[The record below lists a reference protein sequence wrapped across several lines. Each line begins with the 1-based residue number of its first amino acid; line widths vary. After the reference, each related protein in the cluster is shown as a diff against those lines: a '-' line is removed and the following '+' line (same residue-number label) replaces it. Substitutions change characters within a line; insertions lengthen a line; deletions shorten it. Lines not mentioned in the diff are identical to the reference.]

1 MNNSD
6 NRSLASYASFSKSS
20 KGRMKNENETDVR
33 TCFQRDRDRI
43 LHSSAFRR
51 LKHKTQV
58 FLNEQ
63 GDYYRTRLTHTL
75 EVSQIS
81 RSIAFAL
88 NLNEDLTEAI
98 ALSHDLGHPPFGHA
112 GEEILN
118 SKMLDFGG
126 FDHNEQALRII
137 CDLEKRYHNFNGL
150 NLSWETIEG
159 IIKHNG
165 KILEPRAYISN
176 INSKFKFLL
185 NLNTSLEGQ
194 VAAVADDI
202 AYLTHDFDDGL
213 NAGILKINQ
222 IEDLPIITKILK
234 DIISNSK
241 NITDQILTHEFVRK
255 LVSILVND
263 IIINTK
269 RNLNKFDIHNVDS
282 VRLNSEIL
290 VSFSKE
296 TLIELKIIRE
306 FLLKKMWRHPKVE
319 NSKKLGKQVIA
330 ELFDLFF
337 DKPNELEKLKVLQ
350 DRSVFTCNNDIELAR
365 VITDKISSLTDR
377 NALEIHKNYFK
388 SSYIL

>member
-6 NRSLASYASFSKSS
+6 NRSLASYATFSKSS

-118 SKMLDFGG
+118 SKMLNFGG

-165 KILEPRAYISN
+165 KILKPRAYISN
-176 INSKFKFLL
+176 IDSKFKFLL

-234 DIISNSK
+234 DIILKSK

-337 DKPNELEKLKVLQ
+337 DKPNELEKLQALQ
-350 DRSVFTCNNDIELAR
+350 DRSVFTPNNDIELAR

>member
-6 NRSLASYASFSKSS
+6 NRSLASYATFSKSS
-20 KGRMKNENETDVR
+20 KGRIKNENEPDAR

-118 SKMLDFGG
+118 SKMFNFGG

-137 CDLEKRYHNFNGL
+137 CDLEKRYYNFNGL

-165 KILEPRAYISN
+165 KILEPRDYISK
-176 INSKFKFLL
+176 IDSKFNFLL

-222 IEDLPIITKILK
+222 IEELPIITKILK

-269 RNLNKFDIHNVDS
+269 KNLNKFDIHNVDS

-337 DKPNELEKLKVLQ
+337 DKPNELEKLQALQ
-350 DRSVFTCNNDIELAR
+350 DRSVFTPNNDIELAR

-388 SSYIL
+388 SNYIL

>member
-6 NRSLASYASFSKSS
+6 NRLLASYATFSKSS

-118 SKMLDFGG
+118 SKMLNFGG

-165 KILEPRAYISN
+165 KILKPRAYISN
-176 INSKFKFLL
+176 IDSKFKFLL

-255 LVSILVND
+255 FVSILVND

-269 RNLNKFDIHNVDS
+269 KNLNKFDIHNVDS

-296 TLIELKIIRE
+296 TLIQLKIIRE

-337 DKPNELEKLKVLQ
+337 DKPNELEKLQALQ
-350 DRSVFTCNNDIELAR
+350 DRSVFTPNNDIELAR

>member
-6 NRSLASYASFSKSS
+6 NRSLASYATFSKSS

-222 IEDLPIITKILK
+222 IEDLPIITKILR
-234 DIISNSK
+234 DIISKSK

-269 RNLNKFDIHNVDS
+269 KNLNKFDIHNVDS

-296 TLIELKIIRE
+296 TLIQLKIIRE

-337 DKPNELEKLKVLQ
+337 DKPNELEKLQALQ
-350 DRSVFTCNNDIELAR
+350 DRSVFTPNNDIELAR

>member
-6 NRSLASYASFSKSS
+6 NRSLASYATFSISS

-255 LVSILVND
+255 FVSILVND

-269 RNLNKFDIHNVDS
+269 KNLNKFDIHNVDS

-296 TLIELKIIRE
+296 ILIQLKIIRE

-350 DRSVFTCNNDIELAR
+350 DKSVFAHNNDIELAR

-388 SSYIL
+388 KSYIL

>member
-6 NRSLASYASFSKSS
+6 NRSLASYATFSKSS

-269 RNLNKFDIHNVDS
+269 KNLNTLNIHNVDS

-296 TLIELKIIRE
+296 TFIELKIIRE

-337 DKPNELEKLKVLQ
+337 DKPNELEKLQALQ
-350 DRSVFTCNNDIELAR
+350 DRSVFTPNNDIELAR

>member
-6 NRSLASYASFSKSS
+6 NRSLASYATFSKSS
-20 KGRMKNENETDVR
+20 KGRMKNENETDFR

-255 LVSILVND
+255 FVSILVND

-269 RNLNKFDIHNVDS
+269 KNLNKFDIHNVDS

-296 TLIELKIIRE
+296 TLIQLKIIRE

-337 DKPNELEKLKVLQ
+337 DKPNELEKLQALQ
-350 DRSVFTCNNDIELAR
+350 DRSVFTPNNDIELAR

>member
-6 NRSLASYASFSKSS
+6 NRLLASYATFSEKS
-20 KGRMKNENETDVR
+20 KGRLKNENETDVR

-88 NLNEDLTEAI
+88 DLNEDLTEAI

-118 SKMLDFGG
+118 TKMFDFGG
-126 FDHNEQALRII
+126 FDHNEQALRIVYE
-137 CDLEKRYHNFNGL
+137 LEKRYHDFNGL
-150 NLSWETIEG
+150 NLSWETMEG

-165 KILEPRAYISN
+165 RIMEPRAYISQ
-176 INSKFKFLL
+176 IDSKFHFVLTA
-185 NLNTSLEGQ
+185 NTSLEGQ

-222 IEDLPIITKILK
+222 IEELPIISTILK
-234 DIISNSK
+234 EINSKSK
-241 NITDQILTHEFVRK
+241 NITDQIRAHELVRK
-255 LVSILVND
+255 LISILVND
-263 IIINTK
+263 IIVNTK
-269 RNLNKFDIHNVDS
+269 KNLNKFNIQIVDS
-282 VRLNSEIL
+282 VRLNP
-290 VSFSKE
+290 E
-296 TLIELKIIRE
+296 TLVLFSEDIYFQLKIIRE

-330 ELFDLFF
+330 ELFDMFF
-337 DKPNELEKLKVLQ
+337 DKPNELEKLNLSQ
-350 DRSVFTCNNDIELAR
+350 DGNIFVPNNDLELAR
-365 VITDKISSLTDR
+365 EIADKISSLTDR

-388 SSYIL
+388 SNYTL

>member
-6 NRSLASYASFSKSS
+6 NRSLASYATFSKSS
-20 KGRMKNENETDVR
+20 KGRMKNENETDFR

-255 LVSILVND
+255 FVSILVND
-263 IIINTK
+263 VIINTK
-269 RNLNKFDIHNVDS
+269 KNLNKFDIHNVDS

-296 TLIELKIIRE
+296 TVIQLKIIRE

-337 DKPNELEKLKVLQ
+337 DKPNELEKLQALQ
-350 DRSVFTCNNDIELAR
+350 DRSVFTPNNDIELAR

>member
-6 NRSLASYASFSKSS
+6 NRSLASYATFSKSS
-20 KGRMKNENETDVR
+20 KGRMKNEYETDVR

-255 LVSILVND
+255 FVSILVND

-269 RNLNKFDIHNVDS
+269 KNLNKFDIHNVDS

-337 DKPNELEKLKVLQ
+337 DKPNELEKLQGLQ
-350 DRSVFTCNNDIELAR
+350 DRSVFTPNNDIELAR

>member
-6 NRSLASYASFSKSS
+6 NRSLANYATFSKSS
-20 KGRMKNENETDVR
+20 KGRMENENETDLR

-269 RNLNKFDIHNVDS
+269 RNLNKFNIHNVDS
-282 VRLNSEIL
+282 VRLNPEIL

-296 TLIELKIIRE
+296 TFIELKIIRE

-337 DKPNELEKLKVLQ
+337 DKPNELEKLKAFQ
-350 DRSVFTCNNDIELAR
+350 DRIVYTRNNDIELAR

>member
-6 NRSLASYASFSKSS
+6 NRSLAIYATFSKSS

-165 KILEPRAYISN
+165 KILKPRAYISN
-176 INSKFKFLL
+176 IDSKFKFLL

-269 RNLNKFDIHNVDS
+269 RNLNKFNIHNVDS

-337 DKPNELEKLKVLQ
+337 DKPNELEKLQALQ
-350 DRSVFTCNNDIELAR
+350 DRSVFTPNNDIELAR

>member
-6 NRSLASYASFSKSS
+6 NRSLANYATFSKSS
-20 KGRMKNENETDVR
+20 KGRMENENETDVR

-222 IEDLPIITKILK
+222 IEDLPIINKLLK

-263 IIINTK
+263 IIFNTK
-269 RNLNKFDIHNVDS
+269 KNLNKFDIHNVDS

-337 DKPNELEKLKVLQ
+337 DKPNELEKLKAFQ
-350 DRSVFTCNNDIELAR
+350 DRIVYTRNNDIELAR

>member
-6 NRSLASYASFSKSS
+6 NRSLASYATFSKSS

-269 RNLNKFDIHNVDS
+269 KNLNKFDIHNVDS

-296 TLIELKIIRE
+296 TLIQLKIIRE

-337 DKPNELEKLKVLQ
+337 DKPNELEKLQALQ
-350 DRSVFTCNNDIELAR
+350 DRSVFTHNNDIELAR

>member
-6 NRSLASYASFSKSS
+6 NRSLAIYATFSKSS

-337 DKPNELEKLKVLQ
+337 DKPNELEKLQALQ
-350 DRSVFTCNNDIELAR
+350 DRSVFTPNNDIELAR

>member
-6 NRSLASYASFSKSS
+6 NRSLAIYATFSKSS

-118 SKMLDFGG
+118 TKMFNFGG

-165 KILEPRAYISN
+165 KILQPRAYIYN
-176 INSKFKFLL
+176 IDSKFKFLL

-255 LVSILVND
+255 FVSILVND

-269 RNLNKFDIHNVDS
+269 KNLNKFDIHNVDS

-296 TLIELKIIRE
+296 TLAQLKIIRE

-319 NSKKLGKQVIA
+319 NSKKLGKQVIS

-337 DKPNELEKLKVLQ
+337 DKPNELEKLQTLQ
-350 DRSVFTCNNDIELAR
+350 DRSVFTPNNDIELAR

>member
-6 NRSLASYASFSKSS
+6 NRSLAIYATFSKSS
-20 KGRMKNENETDVR
+20 KGRMKNENETDIR

-118 SKMLDFGG
+118 TKMFNFGG

-165 KILEPRAYISN
+165 KILQPRAYIYN
-176 INSKFKFLL
+176 IDSKFKFLL

-296 TLIELKIIRE
+296 TLIQLKIIRE

-337 DKPNELEKLKVLQ
+337 DKPNELEKLQALQ
-350 DRSVFTCNNDIELAR
+350 DRSVFTPNNDIELAR

>member
-6 NRSLASYASFSKSS
+6 NRSLASYATFSISS

-222 IEDLPIITKILK
+222 IEDLPIITKIIK

-255 LVSILVND
+255 FVSILVND

-269 RNLNKFDIHNVDS
+269 KNLNKFDIHNVDS

-296 TLIELKIIRE
+296 TLIQLKIIRE

-337 DKPNELEKLKVLQ
+337 DKPNELEKLQALQ
-350 DRSVFTCNNDIELAR
+350 DRSVFTPNNDIELAR

>member
-6 NRSLASYASFSKSS
+6 NRSLASYATFSKSS
-20 KGRMKNENETDVR
+20 KGRMKNENETDIR

-296 TLIELKIIRE
+296 TLIQLKIIRE

-337 DKPNELEKLKVLQ
+337 DKPNELEKLQALQ
-350 DRSVFTCNNDIELAR
+350 DRSVFTPNNDFELAR

>member
-6 NRSLASYASFSKSS
+6 NRSLAIYATFSKSS
-20 KGRMKNENETDVR
+20 KGRMKNENETDIR

-118 SKMLDFGG
+118 TKMFNFGG

-165 KILEPRAYISN
+165 KILQPRAYIYN
-176 INSKFKFLL
+176 IDSKFKFLL

-255 LVSILVND
+255 FVSILVND

-269 RNLNKFDIHNVDS
+269 KNLNKFNIHNVDS

-296 TLIELKIIRE
+296 IFIQLKIIRD

-337 DKPNELEKLKVLQ
+337 DKPNELEKLKALQ
-350 DRSVFTCNNDIELAR
+350 DRSVFAPNNDFELAR
-365 VITDKISSLTDR
+365 LITDKISSLTDR

-388 SSYIL
+388 SNYIL

>member
-6 NRSLASYASFSKSS
+6 NRSLAIYATFSKSS

-296 TLIELKIIRE
+296 TLIQLKIIRE

-337 DKPNELEKLKVLQ
+337 DKPNELEKLQGLQ
-350 DRSVFTCNNDIELAR
+350 DRSVFTPNNDIELAR

>member
-6 NRSLASYASFSKSS
+6 NRSLASYATFSKSS
-20 KGRMKNENETDVR
+20 KGRMKSENETDVR

-165 KILEPRAYISN
+165 KILEPRAYISS

-185 NLNTSLEGQ
+185 SLNTSLEGQ

-234 DIISNSK
+234 DIISKSK

-296 TLIELKIIRE
+296 TLIQLKIIRE

-337 DKPNELEKLKVLQ
+337 DKPNELEKLKAFQ
-350 DRSVFTCNNDIELAR
+350 DRSVFVPNNDIELAR

>member
-6 NRSLASYASFSKSS
+6 NRSLASYATFSKSS

-269 RNLNKFDIHNVDS
+269 KNLNKFDIHNVDS

-296 TLIELKIIRE
+296 TLAQLKIIRE

-337 DKPNELEKLKVLQ
+337 DKPNELEKLKALQ
-350 DRSVFTCNNDIELAR
+350 DRSVFAPNNDFELAR
-365 VITDKISSLTDR
+365 LITDKISSLTDR

>member
-6 NRSLASYASFSKSS
+6 NRSLASYATFSKSS

-269 RNLNKFDIHNVDS
+269 KNLNKFDIHNVDS

-290 VSFSKE
+290 VSFSKD
-296 TLIELKIIRE
+296 TLTQLKIIRE

-337 DKPNELEKLKVLQ
+337 DKPNELEKLKALQ
-350 DRSVFTCNNDIELAR
+350 DRSVFVPNNDIELAR

>member
-6 NRSLASYASFSKSS
+6 NRSLASYATFSKSS

-337 DKPNELEKLKVLQ
+337 DKPNELKKLKALQ
-350 DRSVFTCNNDIELAR
+350 DRNVFAPNNNIELAR
-365 VITDKISSLTDR
+365 VVTDKISSLTDR

>member
-6 NRSLASYASFSKSS
+6 NRSLASYATFSKSS
-20 KGRMKNENETDVR
+20 KGRMKNENEADVR

-337 DKPNELEKLKVLQ
+337 DKPNELEKLQALQ
-350 DRSVFTCNNDIELAR
+350 DRSVFTPNNDIELAR

>member
-6 NRSLASYASFSKSS
+6 NRSLASYATFSKSS

-165 KILEPRAYISN
+165 KILEPRDYISK
-176 INSKFKFLL
+176 IDSKFNFLL

-296 TLIELKIIRE
+296 TLIQLKIIRE

-337 DKPNELEKLKVLQ
+337 DKPNELEKLQALQ
-350 DRSVFTCNNDIELAR
+350 DRSVFTPNNDIELAR
-365 VITDKISSLTDR
+365 VVTDKISSLTDR

>member
-6 NRSLASYASFSKSS
+6 NRSLAIYATFSKSS

-150 NLSWETIEG
+150 NSISR
-159 IIKHNG
+159 IRNG
-165 KILEPRAYISN
+165 KIYRYYYGD
-176 INSKFKFLL
+176 SKKIKTAKKQLRKAKGKGFKSAFIVAFL
-185 NLNTSLEGQ
+185 NGE
-194 VAAVADDI
+194 
-202 AYLTHDFDDGL
+202 
-213 NAGILKINQ
+213 
-222 IEDLPIITKILK
+222 
-234 DIISNSK
+234 IIS
-241 NITDQILTHEFVRK
+241 
-255 LVSILVND
+255 
-263 IIINTK
+263 
-269 RNLNKFDIHNVDS
+269 LNEAK
-282 VRLNSEIL
+282 
-290 VSFSKE
+290 K
-296 TLIELKIIRE
+296 IE
-306 FLLKKMWRHPKVE
+306 
-319 NSKKLGKQVIA
+319 
-330 ELFDLFF
+330 
-337 DKPNELEKLKVLQ
+337 
-350 DRSVFTCNNDIELAR
+350 
-365 VITDKISSLTDR
+365 
-377 NALEIHKNYFK
+377 
-388 SSYIL
+388 

>member
-6 NRSLASYASFSKSS
+6 NRSLASYATFSKSS
-20 KGRMKNENETDVR
+20 KGRMKNENETDFR

-126 FDHNEQALRII
+126 FGHNEQALRII

-255 LVSILVND
+255 FVSILVND
-263 IIINTK
+263 VIINTK
-269 RNLNKFDIHNVDS
+269 KNLNKFDIHNVDS

-296 TLIELKIIRE
+296 TVIQLKIIRE

-337 DKPNELEKLKVLQ
+337 DKPNELEKLQALQ
-350 DRSVFTCNNDIELAR
+350 DRSVFTPNNDIELAR

>member
-6 NRSLASYASFSKSS
+6 NRSLASYATFSKSS

-165 KILEPRAYISN
+165 KILKPRSYISN
-176 INSKFKFLL
+176 IDSKFKFLL

-337 DKPNELEKLKVLQ
+337 DKPNELEKLQALQ
-350 DRSVFTCNNDIELAR
+350 DRSVFTPNNDIELAR

-388 SSYIL
+388 SSYNL

>member
-6 NRSLASYASFSKSS
+6 NRFLANYATFSKSS
-20 KGRMKNENETDVR
+20 KGRMENENETDIR

-296 TLIELKIIRE
+296 KLFELKIIRE

-337 DKPNELEKLKVLQ
+337 DKPNELEKLQALQ
-350 DRSVFTCNNDIELAR
+350 DRSVFSPNNDIELAR

>member
-1 MNNSD
+1 MNNLD
-6 NRSLASYASFSKSS
+6 NRSLASYATFSKSS
-20 KGRMKNENETDVR
+20 KGRMKSENETDVR

-118 SKMLDFGG
+118 SKMLNFGG

-165 KILEPRAYISN
+165 KILEPRAYT
-176 INSKFKFLL
+176 SKIDSRFKFLL

-222 IEDLPIITKILK
+222 IKDLPIITKILK
-234 DIISNSK
+234 DIISSSR

-269 RNLNKFDIHNVDS
+269 KNLNKFNIHNVDS

-296 TLIELKIIRE
+296 TLIQLKIIRE
-306 FLLKKMWRHPKVE
+306 FLLNKMWRHPKVE

-337 DKPNELEKLKVLQ
+337 DKPNELEKLKALQ
-350 DRSVFTCNNDIELAR
+350 DRSVFAPNNDIELAR

>member
-6 NRSLASYASFSKSS
+6 NRSLASYATFSKSS
-20 KGRMKNENETDVR
+20 KGRIKNENEPDAR

-118 SKMLDFGG
+118 SKMFNFGG

-137 CDLEKRYHNFNGL
+137 CDLEKRYYNFNGL

-165 KILEPRAYISN
+165 KILEPRDYISK
-176 INSKFKFLL
+176 IDSKFNFLL

-222 IEDLPIITKILK
+222 IEELPIITKILK

-269 RNLNKFDIHNVDS
+269 KNLNKFDIHNVDS

-296 TLIELKIIRE
+296 ILIQLKIIRE

-337 DKPNELEKLKVLQ
+337 DKPNELEKFKALQ
-350 DRSVFTCNNDIELAR
+350 DRSVFTPNNDIELAR

-388 SSYIL
+388 SNYTL

>member
-6 NRSLASYASFSKSS
+6 NRSLANYATFSKSS
-20 KGRMKNENETDVR
+20 KGRMENENETDVR

-269 RNLNKFDIHNVDS
+269 KNLNKFDIHNVDS

-337 DKPNELEKLKVLQ
+337 DKPNELEKLQGLQ
-350 DRSVFTCNNDIELAR
+350 DRSVFTPNNDIELAR

>member
-6 NRSLASYASFSKSS
+6 NRSLAIYATFSKSS

-118 SKMLDFGG
+118 IKMLNFGG

-165 KILEPRAYISN
+165 KILEPRAYIAK
-176 INSKFKFLL
+176 IDSKFKFSL

-222 IEDLPIITKILK
+222 IEDLPIINEILK
-234 DIISNSK
+234 DIILNSK
-241 NITDQILTHEFVRK
+241 NITFQILTHEFVRK

-269 RNLNKFDIHNVDS
+269 NNLNKFDIHNVDS

-296 TLIELKIIRE
+296 TLIQLKIIRN

-337 DKPNELEKLKVLQ
+337 DKPNELEKLNALQ
-350 DRSVFTCNNDIELAR
+350 DKSFFTPNNDIELAR

>member
-6 NRSLASYASFSKSS
+6 NRSLASYATFSRSS

-176 INSKFKFLL
+176 IDSKFKFLL

-296 TLIELKIIRE
+296 TLIQLKIIRE

-337 DKPNELEKLKVLQ
+337 DKPNELEKLQALQ
-350 DRSVFTCNNDIELAR
+350 DRSVFTPNNDIELAR

>member
-6 NRSLASYASFSKSS
+6 NRSLASYATFSKSS

-296 TLIELKIIRE
+296 KLIELKIIRE

-337 DKPNELEKLKVLQ
+337 DKPNELEKLQALQ
-350 DRSVFTCNNDIELAR
+350 DRSVFTPNNDIELAR